1 MQSEHSPLS
10 FPRLSVF
17 GRCGFPFL
25 GVLPKLRRD
34 PLGVLA
40 RAASSSED
48 VIYLG
53 RYPRRVYLLNHPALI
68 KHVLHDNHRNYT
80 KRPGV
85 DRIKVLL
92 GEGLTTS
99 DGDLWQRQRRSM
111 APTLQPKRITTF
123 LAAVSA
129 ATEKLLERWQLVAK
143 RRQPLDVSAEMMD
156 LTRTIIMRV
165 LFGSNAEAQ
174 AAALK
179 GSLAVA
185 LDHANWQIWALFNY
199 PTWLPI
205 PRNRKLR
212 TARVS
217 LNTFFRQQI
226 NERRHKN
233 IEWDDMISMLM
244 DLRDEDTGEP
254 MSDSQLCDEIMT
266 ILIAG
271 HTTAATAL
279 SWTWILLSSNPE
291 VERKLREE
299 LSKKAGE
306 YLSIANDLRMLPY
319 TRALIEETMRLY
331 PPTWITAR
339 SPIADDEIGDYYLP
353 ARSILLLSPY
363 TIQRHPAF
371 WEKPEE
377 FNPNRFFAEWS
388 VGRPRY
394 AYFPFGG
401 GPRVCIGMGLAM
413 MEMHLIIAMIAQ
425 SFRLRLL
432 PGQQVRP
439 EPTLT
444 LRPSL
449 GTLFVL
455 EKN

>member
-1 MQSEHSPLS
+1 V
-10 FPRLSVF
+10 FRLSVF
-17 GRCGFPFL
+17 GRYGFL

-40 RAASSSED
+40 QAALDSEE

-53 RYPRRVYLLNHPALI
+53 RCQRRVYLLNHPALI

-99 DGDLWQRQRRSM
+99 DGSLWQRQRRSM
-111 APTLQPKRITTF
+111 APTLQPRRISAF
-123 LAAVSA
+123 LAVITAT
-129 ATEKLLERWQLVAK
+129 TEKLLDRWQLAAK
-143 RRQPLDVSAEMMD
+143 RGQPLDISAEMMD
-156 LTRTIIMRV
+156 LTRAIIMRI

-179 GSLAVA
+179 ESLAVA
-185 LDHANWQIWALFNY
+185 LDHANWRIWALFDY

-205 PRNRKLR
+205 PRNRKLHA
-212 TARVS
+212 ARVS
-217 LNTFFRQQI
+217 LNTFFQQQI
-226 NERRHKN
+226 NERRRN
-233 IEWDDMISMLM
+233 ATERDDMTSLLM

-271 HTTAATAL
+271 HTTTATAL
-279 SWTWILLSSNPE
+279 AWIWILLSSYTG
-291 VERKLREE
+291 VERELHEE

-339 SPIADDEIGDYYLP
+339 SPIEDDEIDGYYIP

-377 FNPNRFFAEWS
+377 FNPSRFSAERS

-425 SFRLRLL
+425 SFRLYLL
-432 PGQQVRP
+432 SGQQVRP

-444 LRPSL
+444 LRPSP
-449 GTLFVL
+449 GTLVGL
-455 EKN
+455 EKI